1 MADFGKNLTE
11 LRKARQLTQ
20 LELANLLDAQPRL
33 LGRWERGQ
41 GKPQFDYIV
50 KLADV
55 LEVTIDRLVRGTD
68 AGEADHQQFEI
79 RNRKLKELCRQVDQL
94 KPDEQDVICHFL
106 DMAVRH
112 ERVKELMGESSL
124 RARPSGASDVAHAER
139 SSS

>member
-1 MADFGKNLTE
+1 MLSIDHFLMSWRMADFGKNLTE
-11 LRKARQLTQ
+11 LRKARNLTQ
-20 LELANLLDAQPRL
+20 IELANLLDVQPRL

-55 LEVTIDRLVRGTD
+55 LEVSIDRLVRGAED
-68 AGEADHQQFEI
+68 PAADRFEI
-79 RNRKLKELCRQVDQL
+79 RNRKLKELCKQVDQL

-112 ERVKELMGESSL
+112 ERLKELVGPMAR
-124 RARPSGASDVAHAER
+124 RAG
-139 SSS
+139 